1 MALRRLPVGLGI
13 AMAAILIAGLV
24 VTAGP
29 RLGILGPAAAGPTL
43 PGTPGHFDN
52 GEFSFD
58 YPAEW
63 RVLAADYQEG
73 MAVHVDAVLGT
84 GTWKT
89 GCVYTDSGG
98 SCTGD
103 TVDVSGGRV
112 VVRVWRRVDG
122 PMNGC
127 MASNEATATFGPN
140 AVYQGSYAS
149 ELDWQIRLPGARFG
163 WAGNV
168 DVAVWADGQA
178 GLEQA
183 QALIASFRW
192 AAGTPNDA
200 GNCAPMGIASP
211 TTVLQS
217 PS

>member
-1 MALRRLPVGLGI
+1 M
-13 AMAAILIAGLV
+13 
-24 VTAGP
+24 
-29 RLGILGPAAAGPTL
+29 
-43 PGTPGHFDN
+43 PGHFDN

-58 YPAEW
+58 YPAGW
-63 RVLAADYQEG
+63 QVLAADYQEG
-73 MAVHVDAVLGT
+73 LAVHVDAVLGT
-84 GTWKT
+84 GAWKT
-89 GCVYTDSGG
+89 GCVHTDNGG

-127 MASNEATATFGPN
+127 MASNEATATFGPH
-140 AVYQGSYAS
+140 AVYQGSYGS
-149 ELDWQIRLPGARFG
+149 TVDWQIRLPGARFG

-192 AAGTPNDA
+192 AAGTPDDA

-211 TTVLQS
+211 PTVLPS